1 MADQVIGVLEATL
14 SPDANVRTQ
23 AELQLSSIHAEA
35 ECGSILADALLA
47 AQLPMHIRQAAGIN
61 LRKWV
66 NERWSPQLSA
76 YIGLRDPSGSS
87 AAIATP
93 PELKSSIRAKLLEA
107 LKLREKP
114 LRLAAAYA
122 LSAASAPDW
131 PDDAPELLPSIQ
143 QLLDQQSS
151 SNVDAVHGAMAF
163 LSDFVSG
170 DLDENQIVAVSRQL
184 LPSLERVLGA
194 DQQYSGFVRARAVL
208 VFRHLLETLFM
219 VRESYPEASQATADE
234 VLPRWLAALEGI
246 VVSAQ
251 ASLSLEVLGLQEQIW
266 KTLKVALNFRS
277 HIKPYIARLTNI
289 AVSNLAQLTSA
300 FTAAHVSP
308 SEDGPS
314 AAGSTEGDSD
324 VSSDVPRLASQI
336 LDFVTSSI
344 RLPSAKSALL
354 HVDSTTAA
362 SAPPPA
368 LASLVE
374 SLRSF
379 SRMTR
384 EDEEEWSSD
393 IGAFVAAS
401 DDEEGLGW
409 ALRGSCADALGGLLE
424 DAAQPT
430 LGCLQRVAES
440 TARHVSDT
448 HGPDVWKES
457 EAALA
462 LFGGVAEA
470 VLEHKEEDAAGSS
483 CTTAGALDLGNIFTT
498 MVLPNMSLRS
508 GPFLLGRCFVF
519 ASQYASA
526 LPPPLAAEILEA
538 AVRSVE
544 DNSSDGAEGDAI
556 IKLSAV
562 RCIKNFYRHLDA
574 QAVRPYSARVV
585 SRLGPLLAVTTTS
598 TLVLIVET
606 LQLVATQSQDEH
618 GGTNANGVPAGVYA
632 EVINATLTAWCRDAK
647 DHVLLSVVE
656 DMLELLA
663 GGASHA
669 HAHAVTSSALAAL
682 SQIVKQKE
690 SGNVDSE
697 GAVLAAGSFELM
709 AATLR
714 GASSDTLSHID
725 LSQEVL
731 PALVA
736 TLTVSDDRDILQR
749 GVECLTHLVR
759 KATQQTLA
767 WTEPGTGTTSIQ
779 KTLAIVARLLEPADE
794 FESGGLAVG
803 DLLIALLR
811 KAPQAVVEVLPDL
824 LRALVTRLASV
835 RTSAFA
841 QSLIVPFAYLML
853 EQATTVIELLEGFH
867 TQLASESSGSGQT
880 VSGLEVLARRWVEHA
895 ETIQGFW
902 AQRVSS
908 IALTRLLEANRPIL
922 SNVIVQGDLLP
933 DNSNIIRT
941 RSKAKT
947 MPHKY
952 SQIPISAKM
961 LKLLLSDWQHAR
973 RGPPGPSA
981 DDAADGARTPE
992 TDDED
997 GEWDDE
1003 EDYAPKRGALGDI
1016 ILSDVLGPTG
1026 FPGYGEDDLFDLN
1039 GPEDPDLAS
1048 DEVYNMDAKAY
1059 LSSFLRSQI
1068 QLPDANARYA
1078 PYLSSEE
1085 QQVAR
1090 AATGV

>member
-66 NERWSPQLSA
+66 NERWSPQSSA

-93 PELKSSIRAKLLEA
+93 LELKSSIRGKLLQA

-151 SNVDAVHGAMAF
+151 SNADAVHGAMAF

-194 DQQYSGFVRARAVL
+194 DQQYSGFIRARAVL

-219 VRESYPEASQATADE
+219 
-234 VLPRWLAALEGI
+234 
-246 VVSAQ
+246 
-251 ASLSLEVLGLQEQIW
+251 
-266 KTLKVALNFRS
+266 TLKVALNFRS

-324 VSSDVPRLASQI
+324 VASDVPRLASQI

-354 HVDSTTAA
+354 HVDSTAAA

-448 HGPDVWKES
+448 HAPDVWKES

-470 VLEHKEEDAAGSS
+470 VLEHKEEDADGSS
-483 CTTAGALDLGNIFTT
+483 CTMAGALDLGNIFTT

-508 GPFLLGRCFVF
+508 APFLLGRCFVF

-526 LPPPLAAEILEA
+526 LPPHLAAEILEA
-538 AVRSVE
+538 AVHSVE

-556 IKLSAV
+556 IKL
-562 RCIKNFYRHLDA
+562 
-574 QAVRPYSARVV
+574 
-585 SRLGPLLAVTTTS
+585 
-598 TLVLIVET
+598 
-606 LQLVATQSQDEH
+606 
-618 GGTNANGVPAGVYA
+618 
-632 EVINATLTAWCRDAK
+632 DAK

-656 DMLELLA
+656 DML
-663 GGASHA
+663 
-669 HAHAVTSSALAAL
+669 
-682 SQIVKQKE
+682 
-690 SGNVDSE
+690 
-697 GAVLAAGSFELM
+697 
-709 AATLR
+709 
-714 GASSDTLSHID
+714 
-725 LSQEVL
+725 EVL

-736 TLTVSDDRDILQR
+736 TLTVSDDRDVLQR

-759 KATQQTLA
+759 KAPQQMLE
-767 WTEPGTGTTSIQ
+767 WTEPGSGTTSIQ

-811 KAPQAVVEVLPDL
+811 KAPEAVVEVLPDL

-867 TQLASESSGSGQT
+867 TQLANESSGSGQT

-1003 EDYAPKRGALGDI
+1003 EDHAPKRGALGDI

-1026 FPGYGEDDLFDLN
+1026 FPGYGEEDLFDLN

-1078 PYLSSEE
+1078 PYLSSDE

-1090 AATGV
+1090 AATAF